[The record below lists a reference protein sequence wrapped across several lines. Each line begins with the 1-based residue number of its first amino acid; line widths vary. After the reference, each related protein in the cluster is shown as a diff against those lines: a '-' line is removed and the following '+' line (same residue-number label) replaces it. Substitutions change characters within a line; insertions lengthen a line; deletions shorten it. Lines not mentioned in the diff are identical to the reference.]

1 MVPTFDLPFNDFNV
15 VEFNKVFGALSTT
28 GAVGTISINPI
39 VGVQGPSA
47 KSKVFGT

>member
-28 GAVGTISINPI
+28 SSVGTITINPT
-39 VGVQGPSA
+39 VGI
-47 KSKVFGT
+47 